1 MNGTSN
7 IHLTKMKSILITEET
22 QSKKK
27 LEKKLCCSISVIFE
41 WTEASK
47 RQMFS
52 NNFMQCTGTEGNDE

>member
-27 LEKKLCCSISVIFE
+27 IREKIVLFNISDIWMDWSIQ
-41 WTEASK
+41 T
-47 RQMFS
+47 S
-52 NNFMQCTGTEGNDE
+52 NV